1 MNLEAF
7 FKPQTMK
14 GKLIKL
20 AATGFGIGFMPF
32 APGTAGTLVGIPL
45 FFIFSFLPWYGYLFL
60 LACFTGAA
68 VYLAGAAEVLFG
80 KKDPP
85 CIVIDEITGFLWTML
100 SVSPILVHALLGF
113 ILFRSFDIIK
123 PFPVRSFQ
131 DKLPGGYGIV
141 GDDVMAGIYSNLA
154 LQILIQ
160 YFAI

>member
-1 MNLEAF
+1 MAVPNY
-7 FKPQTMK
+7 
-14 GKLIKL
+14 KLIKL
-20 AATGFGIGFMPF
+20 LAAGFGFGFAPV

-45 FFIFSFLPWYGYLFL
+45 FFIFSSLSWSGYLFFV
-60 LACFTGAA
+60 ACFTGAA

-100 SVSPILVHALLGF
+100 SVSSTLVHVLLGF

-123 PFPVRSFQ
+123 PFPVRRFQ

>member
-1 MNLEAF
+1 M
-7 FKPQTMK
+7 
-14 GKLIKL
+14 IKL
-20 AATGFGIGFMPF
+20 LAAGFGIGFVPF
-32 APGTAGTLVGIPL
+32 APGTAGTLAGIPL
-45 FFIFSFLPWYGYLFL
+45 FFILSSFSWYGYLFL

-85 CIVIDEITGFLWTML
+85 CIVIDEIAGFLWTML
-100 SVSPILVHALLGF
+100 WVSSTLVHVLLGF
-113 ILFRSFDIIK
+113 ILFRAFDIIK

-154 LQILIQ
+154 LRIVIH

>member
-1 MNLEAF
+1 M
-7 FKPQTMK
+7 
-14 GKLIKL
+14 IKL
-20 AATGFGIGFMPF
+20 SAAGFGIGFVPF
-32 APGTAGTLVGIPL
+32 APGTAGTLAGIPL
-45 FFIFSFLPWYGYLFL
+45 FFILSSFSWYGYLFL

-85 CIVIDEITGFLWTML
+85 CIVIDEIAGFLWTML
-100 SVSPILVHALLGF
+100 WVSSTLVHVLLGF
-113 ILFRSFDIIK
+113 ILFRAFDIIK

-154 LQILIQ
+154 LRIVIH

>member
-1 MNLEAF
+1 
-7 FKPQTMK
+7 
-14 GKLIKL
+14 LIKL
-20 AATGFGIGFMPF
+20 SAAGFGIGFVPF
-32 APGTAGTLVGIPL
+32 APGTAGTLAGIPL
-45 FFIFSFLPWYGYLFL
+45 FFILSSFSWYGYLFL

-85 CIVIDEITGFLWTML
+85 CIVIDEIAGFLWTML
-100 SVSPILVHALLGF
+100 WVSSTLVHVLLGF
-113 ILFRSFDIIK
+113 ILFRAFDIIK

-154 LQILIQ
+154 LRIVIH

>member
-20 AATGFGIGFMPF
+20 AATGFGIGFAPV
-32 APGTAGTLVGIPL
+32 APGTAGTLAGIPL
-45 FFIFSFLPWYGYLFL
+45 FFIFSSLSWSGYLFFV
-60 LACFTGAA
+60 ACFTGAA
-68 VYLAGAAEVLFG
+68 VYLAGASEVLFA

-85 CIVIDEITGFLWTML
+85 CIVIDEITGFLWTMFF
-100 SVSPILVHALLGF
+100 VSSTLIHVLLGF

-123 PFPVRSFQ
+123 PFPVRRFH
-131 DKLPGGYGIV
+131 DRLPGGYGIV

-154 LQILIQ
+154 LRLVIQ

>member
-1 MNLEAF
+1 MQKKE
-7 FKPQTMK
+7 T
-14 GKLIKL
+14 LIKL
-20 AATGFGIGFMPF
+20 SAAGFGIGFVPF
-32 APGTAGTLVGIPL
+32 APGTAGTLAGIPL
-45 FFIFSFLPWYGYLFL
+45 FFILSSFSWCGYLFL

-85 CIVIDEITGFLWTML
+85 CIVIDEIAGFLWTML
-100 SVSPILVHALLGF
+100 WVSSTLVHVLLGF
-113 ILFRSFDIIK
+113 ILFRAFDIIK

-141 GDDVMAGIYSNLA
+141 GDDVMAGISSNLA

-160 YFAI
+160 YF